1 MAGYK
6 HQHQQQNLQ
15 AGLQHLALRNQDSVP
30 HLGASV
36 LQHQAQEA
44 LVAVQALEH
53 QRLGQLIHHQ
63 VGGQRPLHPAVLKI
77 QQQE

>member
-1 MAGYK
+1 MAEFK

-15 AGLQHLALRNQDSVP
+15 AGLQPLALRNQD
-30 HLGASV
+30 LV

-53 QRLGQLIHHQ
+53 QRLGQSTQDQ
-63 VGGQRPLHPAVLKI
+63 VGGQRPLHPADLVI
-77 QQQE
+77 HQQG